1 MSSALSGLL
10 ALLTA
15 VTADP
20 TVRHEGSPWLS
31 FVGCWQQAEAPR
43 GQPMTCIL
51 PVAGD
56 PLSVDLVLVRDGRD
70 GDELQRSR
78 LTADG
83 TIATIASADCRGTES
98 TRFALDGA
106 RVYLR
111 GDLTCG
117 TDGARRTV
125 GLFAI
130 SPDARLIQVQGR
142 DDVSEPK
149 VSFRVLDAVPLSRVP
164 RLVRSDLQAHDV
176 LATEE
181 RASAARQSVTAD
193 AVIETSRSVG
203 APVTEIW
210 LAAQAAEARVTLEV
224 DEPTRDALVAGAVPS
239 RVIDLL
245 VALAAPMYHQIALGE
260 DGARVAAADA
270 VSPLEVQRVMYR
282 LAAESSL
289 STMSVPSLGA
299 ASFATGSTRLCSMLH
314 GMHFGTGGTYGGYT
328 LNGARQMLLLGCS
341 NALLNNPRTQQAVY
355 GGGEES
361 ARRRR
366 QAPPPRVDEA
376 GPKRVDEARP
386 PRVDEAR
393 PMRVDEARPKRE
405 SRVPRQ
411 P

>member
-1 MSSALSGLL
+1 MMSNALSGLL
-10 ALLTA
+10 VLLTA

-20 TVRHEGSPWLS
+20 TVQREQSPWLS

-43 GQPMTCIL
+43 GQPLTCIL

-56 PLSVDLVLVRDGRD
+56 PLSVDLALIRDGRN
-70 GDELQRSR
+70 GEELRRSR

-111 GDLTCG
+111 GDLTCN
-117 TDGARRTV
+117 TEGARRTV

-130 SPDARLIQVQGR
+130 SPDARLIQVQGS
-142 DDVSEPK
+142 DDVSQPN
-149 VSFRVLDAVPLSRVP
+149 VSFHVLDAVPLSRVP
-164 RLVRSDLQAHDV
+164 RVVRSDLQAYDV
-176 LATEE
+176 LATEQ
-181 RASAARQSVTAD
+181 RVAVARQSITTD

-210 LAAQAAEARVTLEV
+210 LATQAAEARVTIEV
-224 DEPTRDALVAGAVPS
+224 DEPTRDALVAAEVPS

-245 VALAAPMYHQIALGE
+245 VALEAPMYYQIALSE

-282 LAAESSL
+282 LAAAASL
-289 STMSVPSLGA
+289 STMSSPSFGA
-299 ASFATGSTRLCSMLH
+299 ASFATGSPQICSMLH
-314 GMHFGTGGTYGGYT
+314 GMLSGTGGTYGGYT
-328 LNGARQMLLLGCS
+328 LNGARQMMVLGCT
-341 NALLNNPRTQQAVY
+341 NGLLNNPRTMQAVY
-355 GGGEES
+355 GGAPGAPVEPT
-361 ARRRR
+361 RRPSP
-366 QAPPPRVDEA
+366 APPVRVDKAKPMPGE
-376 GPKRVDEARP
+376 
-386 PRVDEAR
+386 PRA
-393 PMRVDEARPKRE
+393 
-405 SRVPRQ
+405 PRQ